1 MILGCDEAM
10 LRTDHAHWLIVA
22 PVSVLQFV
30 DGGTASLCQK
40 LVAHA
45 DAADRTVAGKRFA
58 DVLYGSVAGIGVART
73 VAEEETVVV
82 QVVEVVVPRDAD
94 DHEVPLQKAADD
106 VVLDA
111 AVEEHNLFLQLT
123 IEN

>member
-30 DGGTASLCQK
+30 DGGAASLCQE

-82 QVVEVVVPRDAD
+82 QVVEVVVPRHAD